1 MKRHKKRCGNGK
13 KNTERF
19 CTIIFIPQVPMIIQ
33 TEKCRSY
40 KNFSK
45 EKEIPTLLLPN
56 HLTKKPRKRFK
67 NGRKNNGTFRNRS
80 GIWHCWK
87 RNNQK
92 LRKKRVS
99 PFPEECLKQ
108 SNPLLV
114 FFKDIQLF
122 FEVFALRMLEK
133 FGSGMEI
140 LFLEPS
146 PSPFY
151 E

>member
-1 MKRHKKRCGNGK
+1 
-13 KNTERF
+13 
-19 CTIIFIPQVPMIIQ
+19 MIIQ

-67 NGRKNNGTFRNRS
+67 NGRKNNGTFPKQ
-80 GIWHCWK
+80 IW
-87 RNNQK
+87 NMA
-92 LRKKRVS
+92 LLEKKQ
-99 PFPEECLKQ
+99 PKIAEETSVPISRRMSETEQ
-108 SNPLLV
+108 SLVV

-140 LFLEPS
+140 LFRS
-146 PSPFY
+146 HRHRHFTNDNGAWIFSRQNSKKSD
-151 E
+151 